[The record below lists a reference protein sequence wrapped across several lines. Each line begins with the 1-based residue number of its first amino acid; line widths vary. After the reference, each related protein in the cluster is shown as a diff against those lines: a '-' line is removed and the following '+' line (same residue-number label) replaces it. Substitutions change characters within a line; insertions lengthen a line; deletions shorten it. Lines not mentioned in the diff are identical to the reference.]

1 MFISMIAINSFAQ
14 NDVNIQNDKTNSLNG
29 LELYLSTNNSKIE
42 NSSLSFGLGANIVLF
57 SQKPFNFVVNIFDF
71 NNLVYYYRSERSNL
85 GMLSIVSPNVRY
97 NIGKRTKLF
106 LELGLCY
113 NMYLYDTYVYPPNNR
128 IYDKYVY
135 DNNFGLNAGIGLKI
149 PIKERNIF
157 IKTDC
162 KWVYERHNGGDS
174 DIFLLYYRIVLGFA
188 F

>member
-1 MFISMIAINSFAQ
+1 MIAESSFAQ
-14 NDVNIQNDKTNSLNG
+14 NDVNTQNDKTNSLKG
-29 LELYLSTNNSKIE
+29 LELYLSTNYSKIK
-42 NSSLSFGLGANIVLF
+42 NSSFGFGAGGNIVFF
-57 SQKPFNFVVNIFDF
+57 SQKPFNFVVNMFDF

-85 GMLSIVSPNVRY
+85 GMLSIFSPNVRY

-113 NMYLYDTYVYPPNNR
+113 NMYLYDTYVYPPNNA

-162 KWVYERHNGGDS
+162 KWVYEKENGGDK
-174 DIFLLYYRIVLGFA
+174 IFLIYYRLVLGFA

>member
-1 MFISMIAINSFAQ
+1 MIAINSFAQ
-14 NDVNIQNDKTNSLNG
+14 NDVNTQNDKTNSLKG
-29 LELYLSTNNSKIE
+29 LELYLSTNNSKIV
-42 NSSLSFGLGANIVLF
+42 NSSLSFGVGANIVLF

-97 NIGKRTKLF
+97 NFGKRTKLF

-113 NMYLYDTYVYPPNNR
+113 NMYLYDNYVYPPNNR

-162 KWVYERHNGGDS
+162 KWVYESHNGGDS